1 MIEQLASLFRG
12 NPVFTFFVILALGY
26 LLGKLRVGPLSPG
39 PVAGVLFAGLL
50 FGHFGFS
57 MTPAV
62 QAVGFALFIFSVGY
76 QAGPRFFDVLR
87 TDGLRY
93 LVLAATVAVTGV
105 LTAVVVAG
113 FMNFEPGTG
122 AGVLAGGLTSS
133 PTLAAAQDAVRGGRV
148 ALPEGWSAD
157 QVVGNV
163 ATGYAITYI
172 FGLAGLIM
180 IIKLLPG
187 LLGID
192 LAAES
197 ARLEADQDERRRF
210 GEVGYRAYAVTNPG
224 IPDMA
229 MADLQKQWD
238 GFSWVRVRRGEQVF
252 KPAEL
257 ESLELGDIVTAMGG
271 VGFLTYLQVLGTD
284 VTDRYLGKEPVE
296 TAQVVVTSRHAIG
309 KTLQELAIPRQFGVY
324 VEKLRRLNYAVP
336 RTVDAQLL
344 RGDVLTVVGPA
355 GNVDALGEQI
365 GFVERDRPETDL
377 VTFAVGIAAGALV
390 GTLSITIA
398 GTPIGLGSA
407 GGLLVAGIVVGFLR
421 SLRPTFGR
429 LPEAAR
435 WLLMELGLLIFMMGV
450 GLRAGADIIE
460 TFQRAGPQLIMG
472 GVCVTVL
479 PVLAGYLVGRKV
491 LKFNPAILFGA
502 ITGAMTSGA
511 SLAIVTRSAG
521 SDVPALGYTG
531 TYAFANVLLTIAG
544 GLMIA
549 FG

>member
-1 MIEQLASLFRG
+1 MIEQLAGLFRG
-12 NPVFTFFVILALGY
+12 NPVFTFFVILGLGY

-93 LVLAATVAVTGV
+93 LLLAATVAVAGI
-105 LTAVVVAG
+105 LTAVTVAG
-113 FMNFEPGTG
+113 FLKFEPGTG

-148 ALPEGWSAD
+148 ALPEGWSAE

-192 LAAES
+192 LAAEA
-197 ARLEADQDERRRF
+197 ARLEADQDDGRRF

-224 IPDMA
+224 IPA
-229 MADLQKQWD
+229 MPIEELRARWD
-238 GFSWVRVRRGEQVF
+238 GFSWVRVRRGDEIH
-252 KPAEL
+252 KARDL
-257 ESLELGDIVTAMGG
+257 ESLEMGDVVMAMGG
-271 VGFLTYLQVLGTD
+271 VGFLTYLQVLGDD
-284 VTDRYLGKEPVE
+284 VTDQYLAKEPVE
-296 TAQVVVTSRHAIG
+296 TAQVVVTHRNAIG
-309 KTLQELAIPRQFGVY
+309 KTLRELAIPWQYGVY
-324 VEKLRRLNYAVP
+324 VEKMRRMNYAVP
-336 RTVDAQLL
+336 RTVDARLL
-344 RGDVLTVVGPA
+344 SGDVLTVVGPT
-355 GNVDALGEQI
+355 GNIDALGEHV

-377 VTFAVGIAAGALV
+377 VTFALGIAAGALV
-390 GTLSITIA
+390 GTFSISIA
-398 GTPIGLGSA
+398 GASIGLGSA

-421 SLRPTFGR
+421 SVRPTFGR
-429 LPEAAR
+429 LPEPAR

-450 GLRAGADIIE
+450 GLRAGADIVD
-460 TFQRAGPQLIMG
+460 TFQRAGPKLILG
-472 GVCVTVL
+472 GICVTVV
-479 PVLAGYLVGRKV
+479 PVLAGYLVGRRL
-491 LKFNPAILFGA
+491 LKFNPALLFGA